1 MYSLDCDYYKKK
13 FETLEELIGDVI
25 ISGMDPNYEVTR
37 NGTGIGEYA
46 IEFISF

>member
-25 ISGMDPNYEVTR
+25 ISGMDHHKEVTED
-37 NGTGIGEYA
+37 GIGICELA
-46 IEFISF
+46 LDFLSF